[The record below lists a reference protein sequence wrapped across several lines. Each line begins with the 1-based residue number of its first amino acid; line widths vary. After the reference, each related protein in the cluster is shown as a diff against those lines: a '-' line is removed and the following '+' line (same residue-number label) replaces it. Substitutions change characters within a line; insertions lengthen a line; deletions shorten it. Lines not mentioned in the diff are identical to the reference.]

1 MDERRRAT
9 LLTILKKEREVYV
22 VKLEMLRKILMDYQ
36 VALENGY
43 LDEIPKKY
51 FKKKKLMADMRLCA
65 QVIMDV
71 DTIVMAIEEE
81 YSEVQLIGSLYSGKS
96 YPEIKAILKRAD
108 LGFEESTEIV
118 ILP

>member
-9 LLTILKKEREVYV
+9 LLTILKEKREVYV

-51 FKKKKLMADMRLCA
+51 FKKKKLM
-65 QVIMDV
+65 
-71 DTIVMAIEEE
+71 
-81 YSEVQLIGSLYSGKS
+81 SG
-96 YPEIKAILKRAD
+96 Y
-108 LGFEESTEIV
+108 EIV
-118 ILP
+118 CPGDYGCGYYRNGY